1 MIIHYNIKVINVQD
15 KENKAP
21 NYKVNTKKIE
31 KTYEVC

>member
-21 NYKVNTKKIE
+21 NHESKHE
-31 KTYEVC
+31 KN

>member
-21 NYKVNTKKIE
+21 NRYLPHLNATNNN
-31 KTYEVC
+31 